1 MTIMSNLSLRSF
13 ARHSVLATIGVV
25 GLAWLAPRDA
35 SARLATSGE
44 PSVSFTATGPAG
56 MRFGGQSKDLT
67 VQDDDTAIVVTV
79 TLESFD
85 TGITLR
91 DKHMR
96 EKYLEVQKYPQAK
109 LRVERSALT
118 FPDPDGDASTDVRG
132 QLDLHGQAHPITFHY
147 TAKRGVD
154 YAVSG
159 TMRINMKDYGI
170 EVPSYLGVTVK
181 PDVDIEV
188 KFHVV
193 DR

>member
-1 MTIMSNLSLRSF
+1 MSTPRLRTFFRRSF
-13 ARHSVLATIGVV
+13 ATAAGVV
-25 GLAWLAPRDA
+25 GVAWLAPIDA
-35 SARLATSGE
+35 SAHLATSGE

-67 VQDDDTAIVVTV
+67 VQDDDAAIVVAV

-96 EKYLEVQKYPQAK
+96 EKYFEVQKYPKAK
-109 LRVERSALT
+109 LRVEHSALQL
-118 FPDPDGDASTDVRG
+118 PDVNGDTSADAQGR
-132 QLDLHGQAHPITFHY
+132 LELHGQTHPVTFHY
-147 TAKRGVD
+147 TAKRGTD
-154 YAVSG
+154 YAVSAK
-159 TMRINMKDYGI
+159 MRINMKDYGI
-170 EVPSYLGVTVK
+170 DVPTYLGVTVK
-181 PDVDIEV
+181 PDVDVEV